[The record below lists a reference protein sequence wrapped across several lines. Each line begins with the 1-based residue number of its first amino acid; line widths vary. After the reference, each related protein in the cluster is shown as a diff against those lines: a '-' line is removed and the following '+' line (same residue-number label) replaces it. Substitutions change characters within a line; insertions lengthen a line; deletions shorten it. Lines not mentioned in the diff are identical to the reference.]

1 MLMTREMT
9 TTRTAREISDWITI
23 SPFTRWVS
31 GMASVGL
38 NATTLV
44 NAT

>member
-1 MLMTREMT
+1 MTRERT
-9 TTRTAREISDWITI
+9 TTRTDTEISDCSAINAL
-23 SPFTRWVS
+23 TRGVR
-31 GMASVGL
+31 GMVSVGL